1 MGLLPTVT
9 KHLSARSQCPHNCA
23 QTRTNA
29 IAWNPMEPM
38 NLTLAS
44 EDCNLYTYDMRRL
57 QSALCVHKVFTPCSL
72 FILAARC
79 SSPVSDSTKH
89 PLHGHMH

>member
-1 MGLLPTVT
+1 M
-9 KHLSARSQCPHNCA
+9 

-38 NLTLAS
+38 NMTVAS

-57 QSALCVHKVFTPCSL
+57 QSALCVHKVRGGL
-72 FILAARC
+72 VDGAASCAATRHTMC
-79 SSPVSDSTKH
+79 
-89 PLHGHMH
+89 LYWGYE